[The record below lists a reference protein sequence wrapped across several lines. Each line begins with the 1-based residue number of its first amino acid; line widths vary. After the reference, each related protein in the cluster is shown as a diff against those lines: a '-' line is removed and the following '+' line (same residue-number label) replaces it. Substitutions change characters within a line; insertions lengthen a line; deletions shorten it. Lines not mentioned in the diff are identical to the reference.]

1 MDNSIYKFLY
11 TLNTNFKR
19 KTLRELLLED
29 KPYII
34 INERRH
40 RIKKRELDLIN
51 ELTYNKD
58 LKIPILLEIES
69 SLESGTVK
77 INGYDEIIVISKILN
92 REINLFSK
100 ESSIYIYKPELRI
113 LRRKLP
119 TTTAYIFK
127 IGSY

>member
-1 MDNSIYKFLY
+1 MDNSIYKFLHN
-11 TLNTNFKR
+11 LNTNFKR
-19 KTLRELLLED
+19 KTLEELLLED
-29 KPYII
+29 KPYVI
-34 INERRH
+34 INGKRH
-40 RIKKRELDLIN
+40 RIKKKELNLIN

-58 LKIPILLEIES
+58 LKIPILLEIDA

-77 INGYDEIIVISKILN
+77 INGHDEINVISKILN
-92 REINLFSK
+92 REINLFNEGPSV
-100 ESSIYIYKPELRI
+100 YIYKPELRI